1 MQCLTLYPAL
11 SFSLTFSIFLYYPLL
26 PRLSFP
32 SLFLTTHV
40 TAYAHFPTL
49 LSTSKVKAPHI
60 FQFNGCQ
67 SNLFEYLKTIDSRIV
82 WWNNKS
88 LLLTELSSVARCGRN
103 RNPDRRNVERQNN
116 KKITGFSTIDPNQ
129 QKKLL
134 EASVAKRANERTVQ
148 RNLMQSSRFSFSTNL
163 NCYCLLS

>member
-40 TAYAHFPTL
+40 TAYTHFPAL

-60 FQFNGCQ
+60 FQFNGYQ

-129 QKKLL
+129 QKNCWKLRL
-134 EASVAKRANERTVQ
+134 TNERTVQ